1 MRRAMSDIEL
11 LENME
16 KIIEMLCKNAAKSF
30 GIDFAILNDTGVEV
44 HRRLI
49 ELRTKLPDNFES
61 HLTVVHP
68 DDIK

>member
-1 MRRAMSDIEL
+1 MTRAMTDLEL

-16 KIIEMLCKNAAKSF
+16 KIIEMLCKNAGKAF

-49 ELRTKLPDNFES
+49 EERPKKLPEGFKS
-61 HLTVVHP
+61 HLTVAHP
-68 DDIK
+68 DDL